1 MSLQV
6 SAARLRLLLGGAL
19 VLALLAAG
27 ITVFLTRGSD
37 GPAEREYAV
46 PDTLC
51 GLDVPRELYEPLF
64 PPGRD
69 LRIEQSYEGS
79 TGLAT
84 LDQCRI
90 TVDGEL
96 VIWSDTSGL
105 DGFQAFIDGRSAA
118 LVRETGEL
126 GYEVPEGTPVS
137 GEFEAM
143 AWPGFA
149 IAGTSCEPGQIIH
162 SFTVGLGASHLADDA
177 ESVETFAALIQPF
190 MAAAVDASVCSPG
203 DNPASGYA
211 PDRGT
216 G

>member
-1 MSLQV
+1 MRIGP
-6 SAARLRLLLGGAL
+6 AGPAGTA
-19 VLALLAAG
+19 VLALALALAACG
-27 ITVFLTRGSD
+27 D
-37 GPAEREYAV
+37 GDGGDGGQEAPQ
-46 PDTLC
+46 T
-51 GLDVPRELYEPLF
+51 
-64 PPGRD
+64 
-69 LRIEQSYEGS
+69 
-79 TGLAT
+79 
-84 LDQCRI
+84 
-90 TVDGEL
+90 GEL

-126 GYEVPEGTPVS
+126 GYEVPEGTSVS